1 MKSKIGIIIS
11 ELFNVSLVTYLIL
24 LLLETLSKGFVSDF
38 FNLNILLGI
47 VLISGIIM
55 VSPLAEKRNLGMW
68 DLVDRRMDL
77 LLAKIKFKKAITEN
91 DFYFAILVSVGGGV
105 LVYFKT
111 QELGNLSILIGIITM
126 VIIALL
132 SYLIFTEDED

>member
-47 VLISGIIM
+47 VLVSGIIM

-77 LLAKIKFKKAITEN
+77 LLAKIKFKKVISEN

-132 SYLIFTEDED
+132 SYLIFTEEDD